1 MVAPA
6 FIPVEIDEEEYKRY
20 VAELKKQA
28 SKASPDIAHMK
39 TLIAKTHVNRRAW
52 INGKSST
59 ELRLAS
65 IIEHFPCFKNTE
77 ILLEEFQLIKG
88 LDVLKSFSG

>member
-1 MVAPA
+1 MAPA

-20 VAELKKQA
+20 VVELKKQA

-52 INGKSST
+52 LNGKSST
-59 ELRLAS
+59 ELLAFLRAEDNFWLKKVS
-65 IIEHFPCFKNTE
+65 ANFIDAE
-77 ILLEEFQLIKG
+77 
-88 LDVLKSFSG
+88 VLPALQNAWS